1 MTSADDAD
9 DNDNDYDYD
18 YDNDNDND
26 EGASAAVIY
35 VYGIVPADVQPEDD
49 ATGVHDAPIE
59 IVEHGDIAAL
69 VSEIDPD
76 QRLGT
81 PADLQA
87 HAHILDG
94 TSHVAPVLPL
104 RFGAV
109 VSDRDAVINELL
121 AEHEDEFAAAL
132 NELEGF
138 AQYMV
143 KGRYV
148 EETIVREIV
157 DESPKATALL
167 ETIRDQPEAQHRL
180 LGRTVCRVQ
189 RCHNTVHSGIAVC
202 HRCFT
207 RLSRLGMSPED
218 IATAMELP
226 DEPAPATRCAGGAKI
241 TDAQLRVLCD
251 GLRWRQV
258 TSIAVDRA
266 EITRNKSVRSLRAA
280 LTQHVR
286 RVATT
291 APILSSPC
299 PCVGVVRCA
308 FPPRVM
314 PTARR
319 ILASSSAAWGASTKP
334 YKILYTCG
342 VKKIQFMGPRWRI
355 FGVSP
360 MRFVVG
366 VVISWTVFSRGSSR
380 RTGSRWWVWV
390 LVCGRSGYVM
400 GRERSVSST
409 WRSSRTG

>member
-9 DNDNDYDYD
+9 
-18 YDNDNDND
+18 DNDND

-167 ETIRDQPEAQHRL
+167 ETIRDQPEELTRDARMA
-180 LGRTVCRVQ
+180 LGEIIGQALEAKRDADTRTTLDALSPLTDTVTVREPTHDEDAVQLAVLFEVDRQGELERTVGDLAERWDNRV
-189 RCHNTVHSGIAVC
+189 T
-202 HRCFT
+202 
-207 RLSRLGMSPED
+207 M
-218 IATAMELP
+218 
-226 DEPAPATRCAGGAKI
+226 
-241 TDAQLRVLCD
+241 
-251 GLRWRQV
+251 
-258 TSIAVDRA
+258 
-266 EITRNKSVRSLRAA
+266 
-280 LTQHVR
+280 
-286 RVATT
+286 
-291 APILSSPC
+291 
-299 PCVGVVRCA
+299 
-308 FPPRVM
+308 
-314 PTARR
+314 R
-319 ILASSSAAWGASTKP
+319 ILGPMAP
-334 YKILYTCG
+334 YD
-342 VKKIQFMGPRWRI
+342 
-355 FGVSP
+355 
-360 MRFVVG
+360 FVVTPKPEG
-366 VVISWTVFSRGSSR
+366 
-380 RTGSRWWVWV
+380 
-390 LVCGRSGYVM
+390 
-400 GRERSVSST
+400 
-409 WRSSRTG
+409 